1 MRKTKVMA
9 MIEIK
14 ERNGN
19 WECYVGGA
27 LYDYSS
33 DLPTLLEILAN
44 NSADVIEFMND

>member
-1 MRKTKVMA
+1 
-9 MIEIK
+9 MIEIN

-33 DLPTLLEILAN
+33 DLATLLEILAN
-44 NSADVIEFMND
+44 KSDDLIEFMND